1 MYANKLGLT
10 LIWTWPTLHF
20 GVFREQLWDL
30 NKVMKRILRIQNLGM
45 WMPGEAIS

>member
-10 LIWTWPTLHF
+10 LIWTW

-30 NKVMKRILRIQNLGM
+30 YKVMKRILRIQNLGM